1 MAISSSYVK
10 IPFAA
15 GVVGSLP
22 RPEHVKNMLPN
33 VPGAKSVKAAGSP
46 EMDTAVR
53 YAINMQEM
61 AGLDLVSD
69 GEWRRHAY
77 THVIADIVD
86 GFTEDNRESPHRWGI
101 SITSPMEVKRPGL
114 IAKEAEF
121 LVESTAKAT
130 KVCIPSPYLLGVRL
144 WEKTQSSRAY
154 PTRDQFIEELVPIL
168 RNELIAVQSTG
179 ITIVQIDEPHLC
191 VLVDEN
197 YRNLFDD
204 PIYEME
210 FAADKIN
217 QLVDGIENVM
227 FSLHLCRRNWG
238 REGWGAEGGYEP
250 IIDAIN
256 KIKVDQYV
264 MEFSIPAAGDY
275 SILKNLRADSL
286 IGLGAVDCRFENIES
301 PTTIVSRVEEAMK
314 YVDKNRI
321 SINPDCGFSPG
332 MQSHMSIDEPYLKLK
347 NESLAAQI
355 LRSKYS

>member
-1 MAISSSYVK
+1 VK

-22 RPEHVKNMLPN
+22 RPAHIKNMLPN
-33 VPGAKSVKAAGSP
+33 VPGAESVEVSGSQA
-46 EMDTAVR
+46 MDTAVR

-86 GFTEDNRESPHRWGI
+86 GFTEDNRKSPSRWGI
-101 SITSPMEVKRPGL
+101 SITRPMEVKRPGL
-114 IAKEAEF
+114 IAKEARF
-121 LVESTAKAT
+121 LVQSTTKAT

-144 WEKTQSSRAY
+144 WEKSVSSSAY
-154 PTRDQFIEELVPIL
+154 LTRNRFIEALVPIL
-168 RNELIAVQSTG
+168 RNELLALQSTG

-197 YRNLFDD
+197 YRSLFDD

-217 QLVDGIENVM
+217 QLIDGIENVM
-227 FSLHLCRRNWG
+227 ISLHLCRRNWG
-238 REGWGAEGGYEP
+238 RQGWGAEGGYGP
-250 IIDAIN
+250 IMDAIN
-256 KIKVDQYV
+256 KINVDQYV

-275 SILKNLRADSL
+275 SILKNLREDSF
-286 IGLGAVDCRFENIES
+286 IGLGAVDCRFEKIES
-301 PTTIVSRVEEAMK
+301 PSTIVSRVEEAMK
-314 YVDKNRI
+314 YVDRNRL

-355 LRSKYS
+355 LRSKYL